1 MKIVKA
7 TRKNIK
13 EIAEILFEEFKKPP
27 FNEKVSFNA
36 VLKSLDFYFKIG
48 NVYTAINESEIA
60 GVVIFKIEQYWEGQV
75 IIIED
80 LAVKEIFKNYN
91 VNKILIN
98 KVESYAKNK
107 HIRSIYFSTNKKS
120 SALKIYKKQGYKL
133 EKKYNIYE
141 KENRVIFSKQKPWQL
156 LKEII

>member
-60 GVVIFKIEQYWEGQV
+60 GILKQRRDYAFISNCWEL
-75 IIIED
+75 IS
-80 LAVKEIFKNYN
+80 YS
-91 VNKILIN
+91 NK
-98 KVESYAKNK
+98 S
-107 HIRSIYFSTNKKS
+107 
-120 SALKIYKKQGYKL
+120 KL
-133 EKKYNIYE
+133 SVLN
-141 KENRVIFSKQKPWQL
+141 L
-156 LKEII
+156 